1 MEIIHDESFY
11 QERDRRIDLLNR
23 LMEEE
28 NLDALLFTSTAQQTF
43 QMGVKWATFY
53 PLITRRDFCFV
64 AKNEMPYLIVPTSGQ
79 AYNASKQS
87 WLPEDHVVGGP
98 METTIVALIKK
109 LGKEPR
115 LGIYT
120 PGNIHAR

>member
-11 QERDRRIDLLNR
+11 QERDRRIDILNQ

-28 NLDALLFTSTAQQTF
+28 HLDALLFSSTAQQTF

-53 PLITRRDFCFV
+53 PLITRRDFCFI

-87 WLPEDHVVGGP
+87 WLPEDHVIGGA
-98 METTIVALIKK
+98 MDTTIV
-109 LGKEPR
+109 
-115 LGIYT
+115 T
-120 PGNIHAR
+120 MGN